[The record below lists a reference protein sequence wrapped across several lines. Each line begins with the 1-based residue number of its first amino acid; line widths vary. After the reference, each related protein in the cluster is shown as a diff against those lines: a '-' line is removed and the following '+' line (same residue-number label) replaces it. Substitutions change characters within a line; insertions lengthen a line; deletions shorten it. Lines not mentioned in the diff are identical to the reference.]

1 MFSRSVS
8 SCLQGFRA
16 FLGIHPRAQ
25 ANDVGSVAFLGM
37 IVLSVLVAYFITVAS
52 TGNAFV
58 AVFVL
63 PTCAAAYVL
72 SDIVY
77 STWQSVFHRHR
88 VRIEAESKT
97 NDGYQKAGIWR
108 LGEYVGA
115 AVATLTLL
123 IPALVAYRITA
134 PLPFG
139 WDDITFKLN
148 PKEMFVV
155 LDVTVG
161 ILAASSIAK
170 LVSVPYRPRV
180 AHNNV
185 LLFLCVVST
194 ITIMAVLV
202 QDARGRAVFPEDLS
216 WSYLII
222 LASYASHN
230 VMLSILCPNVRQKR
244 PGHIVAFGVYLF
256 FAALLVVFAGTNMLV
271 RIPSA
276 LFAFYAITLLVMLI
290 SGVFRYLLEEP
301 LVKVVF
307 KRNEEDKNSAC

>member
-155 LDVTVG
+155 L
-161 ILAASSIAK
+161 ILAAKAME
-170 LVSVPYRPRV
+170 
-180 AHNNV
+180 A
-185 LLFLCVVST
+185 
-194 ITIMAVLV
+194 M
-202 QDARGRAVFPEDLS
+202 GRNPEAAPK
-216 WSYLII
+216 IQTAMI
-222 LASYASHN
+222 LAIAFAEAIAIYA
-230 VMLSILCPNVRQKR
+230 
-244 PGHIVAFGVYLF
+244 
-256 FAALLVVFAGTNMLV
+256 LVV
-271 RIPSA
+271 A
-276 LFAFYAITLLVMLI
+276 LMIKFV
-290 SGVFRYLLEEP
+290 
-301 LVKVVF
+301 
-307 KRNEEDKNSAC
+307 